1 MDNKQ
6 FTDEKLNMFI
16 DGELDTA
23 EANELHEAMLQDPQ
37 IRERVCQLKAVREL
51 VGFAYQSPP
60 RSNYDRRVH
69 PDGGRNPVWKS
80 IAAGLLV
87 CLGVVVGWS
96 THQYGP
102 SVIAGTTTANNVFSY
117 YTEHAPVKH
126 TGRNFILHL
135 STSDIGAVKAAL
147 DEADNLIASYK
158 RSNTPLKIDI
168 IANQRGI
175 DVLRVDVS
183 PYIDR
188 IQKMVADNDSVSLFA
203 CERSIAKAKAREGRD
218 IVVMPET
225 VTNRT
230 ARELIPERLND
241 GWVYIKV

>member
-6 FTDEKLNMFI
+6 YTDEKLNLFI
-16 DGELDTA
+16 DNELDDV

-60 RSNYDRRVH
+60 RSNYDRRVRSNS
-69 PDGGRNPVWKS
+69 GRSMLWKG
-80 IAAGLLV
+80 IAASLV
-87 CLGVVVGWS
+87 LCLGIIVGWS

-102 SVIAGTTTANNVFSY
+102 SVIAGSTTASNVFSY
-117 YTEHAPVKH
+117 YAEHAPSKNI
-126 TGRNFILHL
+126 GRNFILHL

-147 DEADNLIASYK
+147 DEADNLITSYK

-188 IQKMVADNDSVSLFA
+188 IQKMVAENDAVTLFA

-225 VTNRT
+225 VTNKT